1 MANGLHKYTVQEG
14 VNAQVGQGGWDIVT
28 NATVNSHTYIAI
40 TVLKGTRTATD
51 LDGGADAVT
60 QVDMEYGSAYG
71 TVSATSVDTDLGD
84 SLSTVEI
91 PEGITIYGRWSAV
104 TIGANDT
111 AIVYRG

>member
-14 VNAQVGQGGWDIVT
+14 TNVQLGQGGWDIVT
-28 NATVNSHTYIAI
+28 NATIDAHTYVAI
-40 TVLKGTRTATD
+40 TVLTGTRTATD
-51 LDGGADAVT
+51 LDGGADATT

-71 TVSATSVDTDLGD
+71 TVSATTVDATLGD

-91 PEGITIYGRWSAV
+91 PEVVTVYGRLSAV